1 MTHIDES
8 RVRQLL
14 GNLVDPHTG
23 QPLEQALKA
32 VGIDGAKVSVDLALP
47 YPAATWRAELTETVR
62 HALLADDAI
71 EAASVSVTCR
81 VYAHRVQGKLSP
93 LPNVKNVIAVASG
106 KGGVGKSTVAA
117 NLALALAAEG
127 ASVGVLDADIYGP
140 SQPRMLGLKG
150 RPQTTDNKRILPM
163 EAHGR

>member
-1 MTHIDES
+1 
-8 RVRQLL
+8 
-14 GNLVDPHTG
+14 
-23 QPLEQALKA
+23 
-32 VGIDGAKVSVDLALP
+32 
-47 YPAATWRAELTETVR
+47 
-62 HALLADDAI
+62 AI

-140 SQPRMLGLKG
+140 SQPRMLGIEGKPESPDG
-150 RPQTTDNKRILPM
+150 KSIVPKR
-163 EAHGR
+163 AHGLQAMSIGLLVGEDTPRIGRGARGPQAGMKLRDDARCAGLDA